1 MQRKKLRG
9 KSQENACQTGGLYFL
24 LNGRNNEVQYAR
36 YDEENSDVSSQTA
49 ELQGNNGKEPQA
61 KSAVLSDEASAEDSV
76 FPSVFR
82 LYGAA
87 AVVGWGRPCDPVGP
101 LGIGRRTL
109 ASHRQLYRYQQPQNA
124 GPGREAGT
132 YQARQRVLGE
142 VSS

>member
-1 MQRKKLRG
+1 MQRKNYG
-9 KSQENACQTGGLYFL
+9 KIAGKRLSDRGLYFL

-36 YDEENSDVSSQTA
+36 YEEKNTDVSSQTA
-49 ELQGNNGKEPQA
+49 EKQGNNGKDPQA
-61 KSAVLSDEASAEDSV
+61 RSAVLSDEASAEDSV
-76 FPSVFR
+76 FPSVFH